1 MTEGQ
6 TNYVGYLLPVF
17 ESGSRISEAKLT
29 CKSLRNGSAECTDHV
44 WPPVEQMT
52 SRMGARAE
60 TGSRNMAVL
69 AKIESLTPTSYSSP
83 TACMDLFPAVWP
95 QTNYFR
101 FLLPVFKTGSRISEA
116 KLTSNSHRN
125 ESTERMKLVRPP
137 VQLNYRSDGR

>member
-6 TNYVGYLLPVF
+6 TNYVQYLLPVS

-29 CKSLRNGSAECTDHV
+29 SKSLRKEDV

-125 ESTERMKLVRPP
+125 ESTERTKLVRPP

>member
-60 TGSRNMAVL
+60 TGSRNMAVVEE
-69 AKIESLTPTSYSSP
+69 IESWTP
-83 TACMDLFPAVWP
+83 
-95 QTNYFR
+95 
-101 FLLPVFKTGSRISEA
+101 LPVC
-116 KLTSNSHRN
+116 
-125 ESTERMKLVRPP
+125 PP
-137 VQLNYRSDGR
+137 LHA